1 MAEGRLAGVG
11 VLVTRPPEAA
21 GDLVNAIEAEG
32 GSVVLFPAIEILP
45 LDPAEVAR
53 ERRRLREPDIAL
65 FVSANAVRY
74 GLEHAGKGKIAAIG
88 PATAAA
94 IEAAGRIVDI
104 RPASGF
110 DSEHLLAEPA
120 LSDVDGAVVR
130 ILRGR
135 HGRELIAESLTARGA
150 KVEFLPVYDRRKP
163 DYAPAV
169 VADLEASWRAGDV
182 DVVTVMS
189 IESLT
194 NLVELLTAWCKA
206 RLALTP
212 LVTPAAR
219 VLKEALALYPDMPVA
234 LAKGP
239 GAVEMVHAIARHAPD
254 KSR

>member
-1 MAEGRLAGVG
+1 MAEGSLAEVG
-11 VLVTRPPEAA
+11 VLVTRPPERA

-32 GSVVLFPAIEILP
+32 GSVVLFPTIRIRP
-45 LDPAEVAR
+45 LDPAEVSR
-53 ERRRLREPDIAL
+53 QQDRLREPDIAI
-65 FVSANAVRY
+65 FVSANAVDH
-74 GLEHAGKGKIAAIG
+74 GLEYAGAAKIAAIG

-94 IEAAGRIVDI
+94 IEAAGRRVDI

-120 LSDVDGAVVR
+120 LRDVDGAVVR

-135 HGRELIAESLTARGA
+135 QGRELIAETLTARGA
-150 KVEFLPVYDRRKP
+150 HVDYLAVYDRSAP
-163 DYAPAV
+163 DYPPAI
-169 VADLEASWRAGDV
+169 VAELEASWRAGGI

-189 IESLT
+189 VESLT
-194 NLVELLTAWCKA
+194 NLVALLSSWCKA

-234 LAKGP
+234 LAHGP
-239 GAVEMVHAIARHAPD
+239 GPADMVSAIARHVPD

>member
-1 MAEGRLAGVG
+1 VADRTLTGVG
-11 VLVTRPPEAA
+11 VLVTRPADQA

-32 GSVVLFPAIEILP
+32 GSVVLFPTIEIRP
-45 LDPAEVAR
+45 LDPAGIALQR
-53 ERRRLREPDIAL
+53 AGQRDPDIAL

-74 GLEHAGKGKIAAIG
+74 GLEHAGTAKLAAIG

-94 IEAAGRIVDI
+94 IEAAGRTVDI

-120 LSDVDGAVVR
+120 FRDVAGAVVR

-135 HGRELIAESLTARGA
+135 QGRELVAETLRARGA
-150 KVEFLPVYDRRKP
+150 HVDYLPVYDRRMP

-169 VADLEASWRAGDV
+169 IAELETSWRAGAI

-189 IESLT
+189 VESLT
-194 NLVELLTAWCKA
+194 NLVALLTTWCKV
-206 RLALTP
+206 RIGLTT

-239 GAVEMVHAIARHAPD
+239 GAAEMVRAIARHAPD